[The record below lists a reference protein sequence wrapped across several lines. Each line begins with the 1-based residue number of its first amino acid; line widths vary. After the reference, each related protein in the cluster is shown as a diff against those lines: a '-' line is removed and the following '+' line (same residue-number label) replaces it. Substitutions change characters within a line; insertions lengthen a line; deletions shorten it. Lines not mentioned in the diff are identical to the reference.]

1 MPKKKKSKKK
11 KTKKTKKKKSSKKRR
26 KIKRVSK
33 TKRSTA
39 KRSKKKNIDKS
50 SSSDQVIKTKPEW
63 VKRSLA
69 NKAQYQKKY
78 SDSIKNNNSFWKK
91 EGKRIT
97 WIKPYKKIK
106 DVKYSKDEVRIK
118 WFEDG
123 TLNASANC
131 IDRHLKDK
139 KDKTAIIWVGD
150 DPKDT
155 QKISYKQLHQKV
167 SKAANG
173 LKKLGIQKGDRVTIY
188 LTMIPELAI
197 LMLACARI
205 GAVHSI
211 IFGGFSAESISG
223 RVNDCKS
230 EYIII

>member
-1 MPKKKKSKKK
+1 MLKKKKSKKNR
-11 KTKKTKKKKSSKKRR
+11 TKKRKKKKSSKKRG
-26 KIKRVSK
+26 KIRRVSK
-33 TKRSTA
+33 AKRTSA
-39 KRSKKKNIDKS
+39 KRSKKKNIDKTS
-50 SSSDQVIKTKPEW
+50 SNGQVIKTKPEW

-78 SDSIKNNNSFWKK
+78 TDSIKNNNSFWKK

-139 KDKTAIIWVGD
+139 RLSLIHI
-150 DPKDT
+150 
-155 QKISYKQLHQKV
+155 
-167 SKAANG
+167 
-173 LKKLGIQKGDRVTIY
+173 
-188 LTMIPELAI
+188 
-197 LMLACARI
+197 
-205 GAVHSI
+205 
-211 IFGGFSAESISG
+211 
-223 RVNDCKS
+223 
-230 EYIII
+230 

>member
-33 TKRSTA
+33 TKRS
-39 KRSKKKNIDKS
+39 KKKNIDKS
-50 SSSDQVIKTKPEW
+50 SSNDQVIKTKPEW

-106 DVKYSKDEVRIK
+106 DVKYSKDEVSSSFLR
-118 WFEDG
+118 
-123 TLNASANC
+123 
-131 IDRHLKDK
+131 
-139 KDKTAIIWVGD
+139 
-150 DPKDT
+150 
-155 QKISYKQLHQKV
+155 
-167 SKAANG
+167 
-173 LKKLGIQKGDRVTIY
+173 
-188 LTMIPELAI
+188 
-197 LMLACARI
+197 
-205 GAVHSI
+205 
-211 IFGGFSAESISG
+211 
-223 RVNDCKS
+223 
-230 EYIII
+230 